1 MNPFDAPIAGE
12 TPAIDSNDALVV
24 LIELVRAGKANT
36 RADLVKISGLGRS
49 IVSQRVDEAIE
60 LGLLE
65 DTEFGVSTGGR
76 MPRVLRFRREIGTF
90 YVADFGARNLTVAI
104 TDLNGKILES
114 QRESWD
120 IAQGPQ
126 KSLKKVI
133 DGLKKLSTGKNMSP
147 PWAVVIGVPG
157 PVDFSTGKPV
167 SPPMMPGW
175 NDFDIKAYMIK
186 TFGAPCWVENDA
198 NMTTLG
204 VQALLRSEDPD
215 SELLNDFLYVKIGS
229 GIGAGIMSRGQVLR
243 GVSGSAGDIGHIAIS
258 TDSKFLCRCGQYGC
272 LEAYSGGWALAKEGE
287 IAAKSGKSKFLLD
300 RLKDK
305 GFIEPYDIGLG
316 CSSGDEFCIN
326 IMEEAAFVQGEMLAK
341 LVNFLNPGKIVIGGS
356 IATNTDFFPSYLN
369 LLRQAVNGHAIPLAT
384 KNLEIIG
391 LGPSQLEGVLGGA
404 ILAQLELFSR
414 RTMTSWVTKGSPLS
428 LINTN

>member
-1 MNPFDAPIAGE
+1 MDPFDTPIAGE
-12 TPAIDSNDALVV
+12 TPTIDSNDALVV
-24 LIELVRAGKANT
+24 LIELVRTGKANT

-49 IVSQRVDEAIE
+49 IVSQRVDEALA

-76 MPRVLRFRREIGTF
+76 MPRVLRFRQEIGTF
-90 YVADFGARNLTVAI
+90 YVADFGARNVTVAI

-114 QRESWD
+114 LRESWD
-120 IAQGPQ
+120 ISQGPQ

-133 DGLKKLSTGKNMSP
+133 DGLKKLSKDFAA
-147 PWAVVIGVPG
+147 PWAVIIGVPG

-175 NDFDIKAYMIK
+175 NGFDIKAYMIK
-186 TFGAPCWVENDA
+186 AFNAPCWVENDA

-204 VQALLRSEDPD
+204 VQALLRAESPD
-215 SELLNDFLYVKIGS
+215 SNYLNDFLYVKIGS
-229 GIGAGIMSRGQVLR
+229 GIGAGIMSRGQVIR
-243 GVSGSAGDIGHIAIS
+243 GVSGSAGDIGHISIS
-258 TDSKFLCRCGQYGC
+258 TDSKVLCRCGQYGC

-287 IAAKSGKSKFLLD
+287 IAAKSGKSEFLLE
-300 RLKDK
+300 RLKNK

-326 IMEEAAFVQGEMLAK
+326 VMEEAAYVQGEMLAK

-356 IATNTDFFPSYLN
+356 IATNTDFFPNYLN
-369 LLRQAVNGHAIPLAT
+369 SLRQAVSGHAIPLAT
-384 KNLEIIG
+384 KDLEIIG

-414 RTMTSWVTKGSPLS
+414 NSMAAWVTEGNPLMLTS
-428 LINTN
+428 SN